1 MILMRRRAFLTLLG
15 AAAAGLP
22 RRAEAQS
29 PAARLIGFLSET
41 SPESIAPRVAAFR
54 AGLSEIGF
62 TEGHDVIIDWR
73 SAERQTNRL
82 RVLAADLV
90 GRRVAVIVTASDPA
104 TAAAKAATQTIPIV
118 FLSGGDPTKN
128 AWQGGN
134 VTGLSWFGP
143 DVAVGRL
150 SLLRQLVPQG
160 DVLGLLVDASLAD
173 TQAQVREVRAA
184 AELTGTKLV
193 VVQAA
198 SIADID
204 AAFATLTAQSV
215 RGLVV
220 GGSDFFTSHREQL
233 IELATRNALPAIY
246 ATYEMTADG
255 GLASYGH
262 SASDAFRRAGVYAAW
277 ILQGASPASLPVV
290 SAAKIE
296 LAINLKTAKTLG
308 LEVTHNLLAG
318 ADTVIQ

>member
-1 MILMRRRAFLTLLG
+1 MILMRRRAFLALLG
-15 AAAAGLP
+15 VAAAGLP
-22 RRAEAQS
+22 RRADAQS

-62 TEGHDVIIDWR
+62 TEGRDVIVDWR
-73 SAERQTNRL
+73 SAERQTSRL
-82 RVLAADLV
+82 RALAADLV
-90 GRRVAVIVTASDPA
+90 GRRVAVIVTASDLA

-118 FLSGGDPTKN
+118 FLTGGDPVKN
-128 AWQGGN
+128 ASQGGN

-143 DVAVGRL
+143 DLAAGRL

-160 DVLGLLVDASLAD
+160 DVFGLLVDPSLAEA
-173 TQAQVREVRAA
+173 QLQVREVRAA
-184 AELTGTKLV
+184 ADLSGIKLV
-193 VVQAA
+193 VAQAA
-198 SIADID
+198 NAADID
-204 AAFATLTAQSV
+204 AVFAILMAQSV

-233 IELATRNALPAIY
+233 IEGAARSALPAIY
-246 ATYEMTADG
+246 ATYEMAADG

-262 SASDAFRRAGVYAAW
+262 SAADAFRRAGVYAAW

-290 SAAKIE
+290 SATKIE

-308 LEVTHNLLAG
+308 LEVTQNLLAG